1 MILNLFHFSL
11 QHILIHKSLILNHFH
26 LQHIENE
33 IAKRCVDIARDES
46 GYCLFQQCIT
56 YDGEEAMEHI
66 VAEIWEPG
74 IQGK

>member
-1 MILNLFHFSL
+1 M
-11 QHILIHKSLILNHFH
+11 
-26 LQHIENE
+26 QHIENE
-33 IAKRCVDIARDES
+33 IAERCVDIARDES

-66 VAEIWEPG
+66 VAKIWEPG